1 MLKMHNIG
9 KIYRTDL
16 IETHALR
23 NFSLEVAAAEFVA
36 VTGPSGSG
44 KTTFLN
50 VAGLLE
56 SFDSGTY
63 ELDGA
68 NVSGLSDDAR
78 SRLRNEKIGFIF
90 QSFNLIPDLNVYDNV
105 DVPLRYRRLKSSD
118 RHERISSALDLVG
131 LASRMNHMPSQL
143 SGGQQ
148 QRVAIARAIAGD
160 PAFLLAD
167 EPTGNLDSLMA
178 RQVMDLLEQI
188 NEMGTTIILVT
199 HDPELAR
206 RAQRNVHVVDGQI
219 ADFKAYE
226 PRVSVETPAPLPSR
240 PAAGAAR
247 P

>member
-1 MLKMHNIG
+1 MLKMRAIS

-23 NFSLEVAAAEFVA
+23 DFSLEVASGEFVA

-56 SFDSGTY
+56 TFDTGTY
-63 ELDGA
+63 ELDGTD
-68 NVSGLSDDAR
+68 VSGLNDDKR

-90 QSFNLIPDLNVYDNV
+90 QGFNLIPDLDVYDNV
-105 DVPLRYRRLKSSD
+105 DVPLRYRRLKTAD
-118 RHERISSALDLVG
+118 RHERISSALELVG
-131 LASRMNHMPSQL
+131 LGSRMKHMPSQL

-188 NEMGTTIILVT
+188 NEMGTTIVLVT

-219 ADFKAYE
+219 SDFKAYE
-226 PRVSVETPAPLPSR
+226 PRVATAATAQSDPAR
-240 PAAGAAR
+240 A
-247 P
+247 

>member
-1 MLKMHNIG
+1 MLKMHDVS

-16 IETHALR
+16 IETYALR
-23 NFSLEVAAAEFVA
+23 GFSVQVNAGEFVA

-56 SFDSGTY
+56 SFEAGSY
-63 ELDGA
+63 ELDGTD
-68 NVSGLSDDAR
+68 VQRLSDDAR
-78 SRLRNEKIGFIF
+78 SRLRNERIGFIF
-90 QSFNLIPDLNVYDNV
+90 QSFNLIPDLDVYDNV
-105 DVPLRYRRLKSSD
+105 DVPLRYRRLTGAN
-118 RHERISSALDLVG
+118 RRERITSALDLVG
-131 LASRMNHMPSQL
+131 LTSRARHMPSQL

-188 NEMGTTIILVT
+188 NEMGTTILLVT

-206 RAQRNVHVVDGQI
+206 RAQRNVHLVDGQI
-219 ADFKAYE
+219 SDFRAYE
-226 PRVSVETPAPLPSR
+226 PRPASTG
-240 PAAGAAR
+240 AAGAALA
-247 P
+247 